1 MAKIVPISLIES
13 IHGKLDKDENFVF
26 SKRYGNTHVWEV
38 EPSEKDPTPGQLAQ
52 QARFA
57 QAASQAAED
66 MLDLDKKAEWQAIAE
81 ASNGKWK
88 TARGVA
94 FASYYAQA
102 ATE

>member
-38 EPSEKDPTPGQLAQ
+38 EPSKKEPTVNQLAV

-57 QAASQAAED
+57 QAASKAAED
-66 MLDLDKKAEWQAIAE
+66 MADPEKRDEWAAIAE

-88 TARGVA
+88 IA
-94 FASYYAQA
+94 FKRRQKPSLFGLC
-102 ATE
+102 